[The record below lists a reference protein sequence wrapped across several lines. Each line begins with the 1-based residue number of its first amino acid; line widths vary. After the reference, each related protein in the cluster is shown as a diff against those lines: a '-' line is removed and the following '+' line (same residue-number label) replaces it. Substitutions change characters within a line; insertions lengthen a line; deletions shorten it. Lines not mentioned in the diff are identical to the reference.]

1 MKRRLVKHGEATMMI
16 SLPAKWL
23 KKFNLNKGDELE
35 VEEDESSL
43 NIKLSGKEIKKEIA
57 LNLSTLEESSIRTLI
72 SNSYRLGYDKI
83 LISFENEDMFKII
96 KEVVENSLIGFE
108 IIKKDKK
115 SCQIESITEPSQD
128 QFDNILSK
136 IFMNIEELF
145 NIIEDPKK
153 MEEEDF
159 KEIDKKIQQYSNFC
173 RRVIIKRASKTS
185 IIEFSF
191 HSNIIHATREM
202 NHLIRYLEKNKI
214 RLDKSELDFAKDA
227 HNFYKSLQKS
237 YQSKDIKL
245 LEQLHKSEKEL
256 IYTKGY
262 KYLEKS
268 KNQVVIYSLMT
279 IIKHFY
285 LSTSPLMGFLISEK

>member
-1 MKRRLVKHGEATMMI
+1 MMI